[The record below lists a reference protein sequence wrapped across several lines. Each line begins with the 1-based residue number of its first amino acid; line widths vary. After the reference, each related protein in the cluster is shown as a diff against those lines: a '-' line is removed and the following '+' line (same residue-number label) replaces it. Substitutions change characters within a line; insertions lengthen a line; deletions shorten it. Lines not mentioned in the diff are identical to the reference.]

1 MPLTF
6 TYVVTATNMCR
17 DMSLTCMFFAYLH
30 VLSHVVNIYMCYYRL
45 QILSCQRHVT
55 WAGVSRHMLLNKG
68 HVPCW
73 AACVGTCL
81 FFAYLNVSLHVA
93 NIYMCRFMLQTCVVT
108 CPLVSSMCHDMPA
121 FCLPTCVLHVAN
133 TYKSRFM
140 LQTCVVTCPL
150 VSDMP
155 AFCLPTCVV
164 TCGKHFICV
173 IPGISG

>member
-1 MPLTF
+1 
-6 TYVVTATNMCR
+6 
-17 DMSLTCMFFAYLH
+17 
-30 VLSHVVNIYMCYYRL
+30 
-45 QILSCQRHVT
+45 
-55 WAGVSRHMLLNKG
+55 
-68 HVPCW
+68 
-73 AACVGTCL
+73 
-81 FFAYLNVSLHVA
+81 
-93 NIYMCRFMLQTCVVT
+93 MLQTCVVT

-121 FCLPTCVLHVAN
+121 FCLPTCTCVLHVAN

-173 IPGISG
+173 VTCITATHTNMHNPRHIRIKCYQKIMFNIFFLLLAGTTSPLYCFYHYIIVTPIKILLTLRSSNAQPNPNVFSPFRVTF